1 MERCLAMANVPEY
14 NLNSPY
20 ELNYEPDE
28 DEAAEAI
35 RWIFLIICGG
45 ISA

>member
-1 MERCLAMANVPEY
+1 MFLNI

-28 DEAAEAI
+28 EDAQKDKMDLLNNNVAE
-35 RWIFLIICGG
+35 FLHK
-45 ISA
+45 